1 MGSRLRGNDD
11 RVLQAMTTYGEDLR
25 GRPMMFPPS
34 SCPRLIVKIGS
45 ALLVDPDGSVRRDWL
60 AGLVAINAVAA
71 ALMVA
76 SIDYLT
82 LVLSGSILL
91 AGASGFLQGEK
102 RDRSGFVLAVLG
114 LFLFIVGTVRAF
126 QSAFGL

>member
-1 MGSRLRGNDD
+1 MI
-11 RVLQAMTTYGEDLR
+11 
-25 GRPMMFPPS
+25 P
-34 SCPRLIVKIGS
+34 
-45 ALLVDPDGSVRRDWL
+45 
-60 AGLVAINAVAA
+60 
-71 ALMVA
+71 

-82 LVLSGSILL
+82 LVISGSILL
-91 AGASGFLQGEK
+91 AGASNFFTGSK

>member
-1 MGSRLRGNDD
+1 MI
-11 RVLQAMTTYGEDLR
+11 
-25 GRPMMFPPS
+25 P
-34 SCPRLIVKIGS
+34 
-45 ALLVDPDGSVRRDWL
+45 
-60 AGLVAINAVAA
+60 
-71 ALMVA
+71 

-82 LVLSGSILL
+82 LVFSGAILL

-102 RDRSGFVLAVLG
+102 QDRSGFVLAVLG

>member
-1 MGSRLRGNDD
+1 
-11 RVLQAMTTYGEDLR
+11 
-25 GRPMMFPPS
+25 
-34 SCPRLIVKIGS
+34 
-45 ALLVDPDGSVRRDWL
+45 
-60 AGLVAINAVAA
+60 
-71 ALMVA
+71 MVN

-91 AGASGFLQGEK
+91 AGASGFLQGER
-102 RDRSGFVLAVLG
+102 RDRSGFVLAVAG